1 MNIKYRKIPDNTRP
15 EGYCL
20 YPLLQV
26 YIRHDVNMRPV
37 LALVDSGST
46 DCILPASLGEVLGID
61 VPSGK
66 PHTFHSF
73 NLEPTPGFL
82 HTIKLQV
89 TGFRH
94 WADVSVAFIQSEK
107 VMPILGEVGFFDH
120 YQVVFERFKRQ
131 FEINSREDAIIRN
144 KRGYGRGRGR
154 GR

>member
-1 MNIKYRKIPDNTRP
+1 
-15 EGYCL
+15 
-20 YPLLQV
+20 
-26 YIRHDVNMRPV
+26 MRPV